1 MYEER
6 LGFQGWQEKQQALV
20 NGVRDHADKVRRKTV
35 LVVRFDA
42 KTRSFYQDRLGA
54 NLGKNSKKVPFV
66 L

>member
-35 LVVRFDA
+35 LVVRFYT
-42 KTRSFYQDRLGA
+42 KIIILSR
-54 NLGKNSKKVPFV
+54 
-66 L
+66 